1 MKEGAIV
8 GKVYRKIRFAAIY
21 IFAFCLMVGGIM
33 YYVDVKGDSFG
44 NIFVFAGFKEKK
56 PLLIRTEKPIYGR
69 RYHLRGLTSKGAG
82 IYGNEEYNRA
92 VGYVLSAIEE
102 AGIDNT
108 MTDYDKV
115 AAINQYLC
123 EKLSYAEY
131 AAVEG
136 YPYEKNWLPFTDYC
150 LLSNTAV
157 CAGYAEAFQSM
168 CCTLGIECWYVT
180 GNVYESNGEL
190 IGYHAWNRV
199 VLEGKRYY
207 MDACWNDS
215 SGNAYFLSENGW
227 ADHKIDG
234 EFETYRISS
243 QVFPMPEYIPARAS

>member
-8 GKVYRKIRFAAIY
+8 GKVYRKIRFEAIY

-33 YYVDVKGDSFG
+33 HYVDVKGDSFG
-44 NIFVFAGFKEKK
+44 NIFVLAGFKEKK
-56 PLLIRTEKPIYGR
+56 ALPI
-69 RYHLRGLTSKGAG
+69 
-82 IYGNEEYNRA
+82 
-92 VGYVLSAIEE
+92 
-102 AGIDNT
+102 
-108 MTDYDKV
+108 
-115 AAINQYLC
+115 
-123 EKLSYAEY
+123 
-131 AAVEG
+131 
-136 YPYEKNWLPFTDYC
+136 
-150 LLSNTAV
+150 
-157 CAGYAEAFQSM
+157 M

-199 VLEGKRYY
+199 VLEGKGYY